1 MKKVLLLLSSIAIS
15 LGVIADPVTP
25 VVANVTYNSI
35 SLVKNSTYNYQLE
48 NETADYTLDSP
59 LAVGDVV
66 SVTVKGTVSA
76 AVDGLQVFLIEC
88 SAGNSYAWTELSGY
102 EPLSEAI
109 AEGGTVDAT
118 INIEATKASTGNVIR
133 VYVSTT
139 NAPVEGLD
147 YVTISE
153 GAAPVPPYTDPVLG
167 LLTNIWGEGNS
178 ISGKTMT
185 FGQKD
190 TGIGFADYG
199 SGIDLSQ
206 YTYITFT
213 LTEFPSFAEYGQI
226 VVNDVEDN
234 KSTFAFEGNVA
245 IIDLSQVEGNVKQL
259 YFQCGG
265 VGEVTIESIEFSTE
279 PLAISSLNPAFSV
292 VDGVV
297 YSAGEI
303 TVYNIVGKPVA
314 TASQV
319 FDVNSLQAGVYFIVA
334 QEGTIKFVK

>member
-15 LGVIADPVTP
+15 LGVFAGN
-25 VVANVTYNSI
+25 VATVTYDAI
-35 SLVKNSTYNYQLE
+35 TLVKNSTWNYQLE
-48 NETADYTLDSP
+48 DETANYTLDNP
-59 LAVGDVV
+59 LAAGDVITV
-66 SVTVKGTVSA
+66 NVKGKVSA
-76 AVDGLQVFLIEC
+76 AVEGLQVFLVEC
-88 SAGNSYAWTELSGY
+88 TAENGWKWTVLSDY
-102 EPLSEAI
+102 VALSEAI
-109 AEGGTVDAT
+109 AEGGTIDAT
-118 INIEATKASTGNVIR
+118 VNVEATKASDGNVVR

-139 NAPVEGLD
+139 NAPVEGVD
-147 YVTISE
+147 YVTIAE

-167 LLTNIWGEGNS
+167 LLTNIWGEGNA

-185 FGQKD
+185 FAAKD

-199 SGIDLSQ
+199 SGFDLSQ

-234 KSTFAFEGNVA
+234 KATFAFEENVA
-245 IIDLSQVEGNVKQL
+245 IIDLSEVEGNVKQL

-265 VGEVTIESIEFSTE
+265 VGDVTIESITFSTE
-279 PLAISSLNPAFSV
+279 PLAISSVNPDFAV
-292 VDGVV
+292 VDGMV

-303 TVYNIVGKPVA
+303 TVYNVAGKLIA
-314 TASQV
+314 TASQA